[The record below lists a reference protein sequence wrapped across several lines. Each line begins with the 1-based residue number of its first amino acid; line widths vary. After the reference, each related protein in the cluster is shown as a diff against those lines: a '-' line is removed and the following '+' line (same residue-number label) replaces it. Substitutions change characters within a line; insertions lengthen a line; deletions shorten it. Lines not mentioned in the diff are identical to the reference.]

1 MSKSASWSGRRY
13 GFTFS
18 AMSPGRN
25 PSFSPASTA
34 GRASTIRFTSFRRRN
49 PTAMAIARKVFPVP
63 AGPTPKTMSKSR
75 MASRYRFCATL
86 FGVIILFREDLKTTS
101 WNTSETSAFR
111 STETMRLAA
120 STSFPATGMP
130 RRSTRYSPEST
141 FPASST
147 GIGSPA
153 TRASPLPGRI
163 TTPRAFSRALRCAS
177 CGPKSV
183 GRTAGSSNRI
193 VSSRA
198 SVNPPPPFRPVI
210 MSEEPGPAR
219 KELPGGR
226 GEEGAVEPHCRGR
239 RAHPPQDREDRG
251 EPVAQGELLPEPQG
265 GVLPLRDHRAHLH
278 QAPLLQ
284 RCQPLAPLE
293 SRDAGL
299 PEDPVGIVRELQR
312 LPDGALLRRERLRVD
327 LLPLSPRR
335 AEPPRRQLRA
345 ATGVLVEKLHPLHH
359 QHVRPERLPRPR
371 RGPNGES
378 LETVLPVP
386 QGQHV
391 EEAFPDLESEVTGE
405 HLPGYHPLLH
415 EEFPDLLPA
424 APLGVE
430 EPLHVGVGKE
440 PRIPKH
446 GPQEG
451 PWLPPVGLDV
461 HDHPTRKQEDRDPV
475 VPGDGE
481 GAALPL
487 RGNELEDFRDA
498 EIGDF
503 PLHVLRPL
511 ARDVVPVLQH
521 FEGTPPP
528 PRPAGPYQRHTGDG
542 AAGDEGLQVRDQPP
556 GRRQGAQGNR
566 QRPQGG
572 AQRDPVRHRP
582 QILAG
587 PQGAAPGNQDGT
599 GLHVPPVQPYVL
611 YPPLPL
617 IPAADAGSDLCP
629 ARVADVGGF
638 PRPCHHRQGA
648 AGPARA
654 VEPDLPGEEDPRRNP
669 EASRREE
676 RGDPGPRQVP
686 EEEYVDGA
694 PPRTPHPTPR
704 KSEKIPPAPFRPER
718 GRQQLAVGHLL
729 GPEVERGHLPDA
741 CPGGGLYP
749 VCLFQPERPKV
760 QLVCVPVCR
769 PARRRPLDGSLE
781 IRQRVPGP
789 AEPRPDNPPVVVR
802 TGGILPVPDQ
812 LRPHPLRSRKVS
824 RLHLRPGLAKPL
836 HPLPRRNGRGGAPC
850 GWGIRPPFGKISFDA
865 EPCPRPGSRG
875 QPVEG
880 AECAPGEK
888 GTRQQE
894 DRRQRDRQFP
904 APKIPRRKGDPE
916 HNARAQSRA
925 GEDGGYETA
934 PHEQCGGD
942 SGVRTGPEQARH
954 VGGQCPPGTEQQGEG
969 GPGGEPVRG
978 GRNEEDQPR
987 GASRKCRDECPHGT
1001 GHSRRVGEK
1010 PLRREPHD
1018 VVTEEPGP
1026 EGNGQRGHAR
1036 RFPQCRGRPA
1046 RPPFPHGALE
1056 DEVRDGVEGQD
1067 AVMEHHLPEGPHLP
1081 RECLGRGVGGRFDN
1095 PHRLLPDLLR
1105 IPRKR
1110 FGRRTGSGD
1119 RYQGNH
1125 QEKGRRR
1132 AEKAGPVG
1140 KPWSHKG
1147 IMLTLSRGKCPL
1159 WTTSGNSSRS
1169 WPACAARGV
1178 A

>member
-278 QAPLLQ
+278 QAPLQQ

-312 LPDGALLRRERLRVD
+312 LPDCALLRRERLRVD
-327 LLPLSPRR
+327 LLPFSPRR

-511 ARDVVPVLQH
+511 SRNVVLQLQRI
-521 FEGTPPP
+521 EGTPPP
-528 PRPAGPYQRHTGDG
+528 PRPARPCQRHARDGD
-542 AAGDEGLQVRDQPP
+542 AGDEGLQVRDQSP
-556 GRRQGAQGNR
+556 GGRPRAKGNR
-566 QRPQGG
+566 QRPQRG
-572 AQRDPVRHRP
+572 AQHGPVRHHP
-582 QILAG
+582 QFLTG

-599 GLHVPPVQPYVL
+599 GPDIPTVQPDVL
-611 YPPLPL
+611 DPSLPL
-617 IPAADAGSDLCP
+617 FPAADATADLGP
-629 ARVADVGGF
+629 AGVADIGGLT
-638 PRPCHHRQGA
+638 RPGNHGQGA
-648 AGPARA
+648 TGPARA
-654 VEPDLPGEEDPRRNP
+654 VEPNLPGDKCPRPRTEGSHDQERRDPCPRQ
-669 EASRREE
+669 ESEEE
-676 RGDPGPRQVP
+676 RMDRTLLRLPQPAFTEGEKVPPDP
-686 EEEYVDGA
+686 
-694 PPRTPHPTPR
+694 H
-704 KSEKIPPAPFRPER
+704 RPER
-718 GRQQLAVGHLL
+718 
-729 GPEVERGHLPDA
+729 
-741 CPGGGLYP
+741 
-749 VCLFQPERPKV
+749 
-760 QLVCVPVCR
+760 
-769 PARRRPLDGSLE
+769 
-781 IRQRVPGP
+781 
-789 AEPRPDNPPVVVR
+789 
-802 TGGILPVPDQ
+802 
-812 LRPHPLRSRKVS
+812 
-824 RLHLRPGLAKPL
+824 
-836 HPLPRRNGRGGAPC
+836 
-850 GWGIRPPFGKISFDA
+850 
-865 EPCPRPGSRG
+865 
-875 QPVEG
+875 
-880 AECAPGEK
+880 
-888 GTRQQE
+888 
-894 DRRQRDRQFP
+894 
-904 APKIPRRKGDPE
+904 
-916 HNARAQSRA
+916 
-925 GEDGGYETA
+925 
-934 PHEQCGGD
+934 
-942 SGVRTGPEQARH
+942 
-954 VGGQCPPGTEQQGEG
+954 
-969 GPGGEPVRG
+969 
-978 GRNEEDQPR
+978 
-987 GASRKCRDECPHGT
+987 
-1001 GHSRRVGEK
+1001 
-1010 PLRREPHD
+1010 
-1018 VVTEEPGP
+1018 
-1026 EGNGQRGHAR
+1026 
-1036 RFPQCRGRPA
+1036 
-1046 RPPFPHGALE
+1046 
-1056 DEVRDGVEGQD
+1056 
-1067 AVMEHHLPEGPHLP
+1067 
-1081 RECLGRGVGGRFDN
+1081 
-1095 PHRLLPDLLR
+1095 
-1105 IPRKR
+1105 
-1110 FGRRTGSGD
+1110 
-1119 RYQGNH
+1119 
-1125 QEKGRRR
+1125 
-1132 AEKAGPVG
+1132 
-1140 KPWSHKG
+1140 
-1147 IMLTLSRGKCPL
+1147 
-1159 WTTSGNSSRS
+1159 
-1169 WPACAARGV
+1169 
-1178 A
+1178 